1 MELEDSLK
9 CDESEGMSS
18 IIQNVSA
25 LSMSMLQPEDESQNF
40 IFPQTPISPNSAEP
54 SERLKDLDI
63 HNTIQLKIPNFP
75 EIGIESSQ
83 EAKTDKKLKVIK
95 VEVEFLKK
103 SIDYLKSVLAQKS
116 QKVSSKDEKIEKLD
130 KVIEKQKK
138 KLKDLKNRMSFQ
150 GCKLAQL
157 EARIPAYFQMMDKG
171 KGLEDRKGDQRGGLG
186 KISIKKSKVMSTSPK
201 GKN

>member
-1 MELEDSLK
+1 MEFEDSLK

-25 LSMSMLQPEDESQNF
+25 LSMTMLRPEDECQNF
-40 IFPQTPISPNSAEP
+40 VFPQTPGSPNSAEP
-54 SERLKDLDI
+54 SERPKNLDI
-63 HNTIQLKIPNFP
+63 HNTIQLKIP
-75 EIGIESSQ
+75 ESGIESSQ
-83 EAKTDKKLKVIK
+83 EAKADKKLKVIK

-103 SIDYLKSVLAQKS
+103 SIDYLKSILAQKS
-116 QKVSSKDEKIEKLD
+116 LKVSSKDEKIDKLD

-138 KLKDLKNRMSFQ
+138 KLKDLKNRMTFQ

-157 EARIPAYFQMMDKG
+157 EARVPAYFEMMEKG
-171 KGLEDRKGDQRGGLG
+171 KGLEDRKGELRAGLG
-186 KISIKKSKVMSTSPK
+186 KISMKKSKIMSTSPR